1 VSGWV
6 ARQLPQADEVFLD
19 HVGYFVAD
27 LDAAGRQLER
37 LGFRVSLVN
46 VQTNADET
54 GALKPSGTS
63 NRLARLRFGFIEIL
77 AVTHDTPLAQQFRQA
92 IARYAGLHLIALS
105 HDDIPATRERLTA
118 DGFAMQPVVSLN
130 RRDRTLPDTPIVHF
144 SVLRPQPG
152 VMPEGRVQF
161 VKPHTPGTVWREE
174 LISTANG
181 VEGLGDMLLCVDDR
195 AEAAARFGRYAGRA
209 PVETGDMSIVALERS
224 RLLFVTAQELAKRL
238 SGFTPPSVPFM
249 AGQALRCTDIAA
261 ARAVLEKSGITP
273 LVATDELIC
282 VGPHD
287 GLGAFMV
294 FHGPGVAEPWSM
306 LEMVSRR

>member
-1 VSGWV
+1 MSGWV
-6 ARQLPQADEVFLD
+6 ARQLPEADEVFLD

-63 NRLARLRFGFIEIL
+63 NRLARLRYGFIEIL
-77 AVTHDTPLAQQFRQA
+77 AATHDTPLAQQFRQA
-92 IARYAGLHLIALS
+92 IVRYAGLHLIALS
-105 HDDIPATRERLTA
+105 HDDIPATRERLVA

-130 RRDRTLPDTPIVHF
+130 RRDRTLPDAPIVHF

-161 VKPHTPGTVWREE
+161 VKPHTPDTVWREE
-174 LISTANG
+174 LITTENG
-181 VEGLGDMLLCVDDR
+181 VEGLGDMLLCVADR

-209 PVETGDMSIVALERS
+209 SVEADDMSIVALDRS
-224 RLLFVTAQELAKRL
+224 RLLFVAREGLATRL
-238 SGFTPPSVPFM
+238 PGFTPPAVPFM
-249 AGQALRCTDIAA
+249 AGQALRCSDIGA
-261 ARAVLEKSGITP
+261 ARAVLEKGGITP
-273 LVATDELIC
+273 LVATDDLIC
-282 VGPHD
+282 VGPD
-287 GLGAFMV
+287 DALGAFMV
-294 FHGPGVAEPWSM
+294 FHAARVSEPWDK
-306 LEMVSRR
+306 LATLKT